1 MTYKSD
7 GKFDTSKLGTNVGD
21 ITIYLGLKAEVGAI
35 VKGGVN
41 LGIYVLANKSTGKV
55 EVSGS
60 LGMGFGSHAGASAS
74 LGGEVAIFPMAT
86 RREDIASAYFSYSG
100 NMSIKEGAGI
110 ERI

>member
-7 GKFDTSKLGTNVGD
+7 GKFDTSKLGTNVED
-21 ITIYLGLKAEVGAI
+21 ITIYLGPKAEVGAI

-41 LGIYVLANKSTGKV
+41 LGIYVLVNKINRESWSFRKFGN
-55 EVSGS
+55 
-60 LGMGFGSHAGASAS
+60 GFGSHAGASAS
-74 LGGEVAIFPMAT
+74 LGGEVTVFPMAT